1 MKVATTLENLKKKF
15 PHEPEYFQAV
25 EEVLNSIEEEYNKHP
40 EFEANNLIERLC
52 IPDVVPAIYAY
63 ISTDRSLKTAAA
75 TAKK

>member
-40 EFEANNLIERLC
+40 EFEANNLIQRL
-52 IPDVVPAIYAY
+52 
-63 ISTDRSLKTAAA
+63 
-75 TAKK
+75 